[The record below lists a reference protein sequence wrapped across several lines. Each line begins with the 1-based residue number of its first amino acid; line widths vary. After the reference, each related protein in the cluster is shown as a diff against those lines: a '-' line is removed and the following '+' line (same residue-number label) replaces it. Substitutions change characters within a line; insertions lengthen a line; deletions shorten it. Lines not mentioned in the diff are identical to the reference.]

1 MASLRQKA
9 FSGVFWSAAQRG
21 CDQGIHFVVSLV
33 LARLLAP
40 EQFGL
45 LAMVTVF
52 VTLATGFSDGGFSFA
67 VIQRKKVT
75 QTDLSSVFYFNL
87 FLAGLM
93 VGVLYVVAPA
103 VAAFYRQPELTE
115 LLRFIAIAVP
125 FAALGKI
132 HLTKFSKELRF
143 RTMLSA
149 TLPATVISGGVAIT
163 LAFQGWGVWALAYQ
177 AILQQGLRSLFAWF
191 ASSWRPSLEFSWAS
205 IRSMFPYGSR
215 LAVAGFL
222 NQAFENLYVLV
233 IGRVFSPVDLG
244 FYQRAQG
251 FKRMTALN
259 LNYVVGRVT
268 FPVYSSI
275 QDDPKRL
282 KTVFI
287 KTVFL
292 LSLLCFPAMALMA
305 GVAEPLIV
313 TLIGEKWT
321 PAAPYLSLLAVVG
334 SMYPLNS
341 INLSILKAL
350 GHSKL
355 FLRLEI
361 LKRTLTLLVLF
372 VTFRYGLYAILLGQI
387 GTSLIALWI
396 NAFYNRQLIFTSYIE
411 QVKVCTM
418 PALLALA
425 VFGASFV
432 QKFLPIEGSLTRLIY
447 GLVAGGSVLGI
458 GIYLGRYRIQPELEM
473 ILRTVPAG
481 NAVRR
486 ILYA

>member
-1 MASLRQKA
+1 
-9 FSGVFWSAAQRG
+9 
-21 CDQGIHFVVSLV
+21 
-33 LARLLAP
+33 
-40 EQFGL
+40 
-45 LAMVTVF
+45 
-52 VTLATGFSDGGFSFA
+52 
-67 VIQRKKVT
+67 
-75 QTDLSSVFYFNL
+75 
-87 FLAGLM
+87 
-93 VGVLYVVAPA
+93 
-103 VAAFYRQPELTE
+103 
-115 LLRFIAIAVP
+115 
-125 FAALGKI
+125 
-132 HLTKFSKELRF
+132 
-143 RTMLSA
+143 
-149 TLPATVISGGVAIT
+149 
-163 LAFQGWGVWALAYQ
+163 
-177 AILQQGLRSLFAWF
+177 
-191 ASSWRPSLEFSWAS
+191 
-205 IRSMFPYGSR
+205 
-215 LAVAGFL
+215 
-222 NQAFENLYVLV
+222 
-233 IGRVFSPVDLG
+233 
-244 FYQRAQG
+244 
-251 FKRMTALN
+251 
-259 LNYVVGRVT
+259 
-268 FPVYSSI
+268 
-275 QDDPKRL
+275 
-282 KTVFI
+282 
-287 KTVFL
+287 
-292 LSLLCFPAMALMA
+292 
-305 GVAEPLIV
+305 
-313 TLIGEKWT
+313 LIGEKWT